1 MNNDDNKPSAPS
13 YEDIIKNE
21 LNSDLNIEIDNGFVD
36 ELSHLPDFGSTMNLR
51 LNKTI
56 DFLTE
61 ENKYFRDKINRLDDL
76 LKQLKY
82 QVISYKQLLADKNTE
97 KNDTV
102 YCILCMDN
110 NRNVLFKPC
119 NHIVICD
126 KCSGA
131 TDLQECIICKSHI
144 DSYEYAYLV

>member
-1 MNNDDNKPSAPS
+1 MNDNNDNNDNIPSAPN
-13 YEDIIKNE
+13 YEDKIDNE
-21 LNSDLNIEIDNGFVD
+21 LDNGYTD
-36 ELSHLPDFGSTMNLR
+36 ELTQLPDFGSTMNIR
-51 LNKTI
+51 LHRSI

-61 ENKYFRDKINRLDDL
+61 ENKYFRDKITRLDDL

-82 QVISYKQLLADKNTE
+82 QIISYKQLLADTNSK

-102 YCILCMDN
+102 YCVICFDN

-126 KCSGA
+126 KCSGS
-131 TDLQECIICKSHI
+131 TDIKECIICKSHI

>member
-1 MNNDDNKPSAPS
+1 MNKNNNEPSAPS
-13 YEDIIKNE
+13 YEDM
-21 LNSDLNIEIDNGFVD
+21 LNNNIDNIDNNIIDDGYVD
-36 ELSHLPDFGSTMNLR
+36 EITNQLPDFGSTMNLR

-61 ENKYFRDKINRLDDL
+61 ENKYFRDKINKLDDL

-82 QVISYKQLLADKNTE
+82 QVISYKQLLADKDAK

-110 NRNVLFKPC
+110 DFRLE
-119 NHIVICD
+119 D
-126 KCSGA
+126 K
-131 TDLQECIICKSHI
+131 TLE
-144 DSYEYAYLV
+144 

>member
-1 MNNDDNKPSAPS
+1 MNNNSEASAPPLVEEG
-13 YEDIIKNE
+13 EDEN
-21 LNSDLNIEIDNGFVD
+21 NIEINEENLYNNF
-36 ELSHLPDFGSTMNLR
+36 PDFNSTMNLR

-61 ENKYFRDKINRLDDL
+61 ENKYFRDKINKLDDTL
-76 LKQLKY
+76 RQLKF
-82 QVISYKQLLADKNTE
+82 QVISYKQMLLDKNVD
-97 KNDTV
+97 KKDTV

-110 NRNVLFKPC
+110 NRNVLFRPC

-131 TDLQECIICKSHI
+131 TDLKECIICKAHI
-144 DSYEYAYLV
+144 DAYEYAYLV